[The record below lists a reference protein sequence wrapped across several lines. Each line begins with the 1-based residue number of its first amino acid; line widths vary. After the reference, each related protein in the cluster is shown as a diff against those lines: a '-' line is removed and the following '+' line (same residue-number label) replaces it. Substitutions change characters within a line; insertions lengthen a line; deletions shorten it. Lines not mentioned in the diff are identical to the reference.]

1 MFLSSMT
8 RCVNVPAQHPNTR
21 LMLRW
26 QVERLEAELEVW
38 QMKNASLEK
47 QVEELTARLRDAI
60 QSQERMVSRH
70 RQFHTK
76 ESEDAGK
83 KAQEQQR
90 QRQDSQIQEEK
101 ELRFEIQSLLEAR
114 RSSARSAEST
124 MKERARRLEEL
135 RRQQAD
141 TWWHG

>member
-1 MFLSSMT
+1 
-8 RCVNVPAQHPNTR
+8 
-21 LMLRW
+21 
-26 QVERLEAELEVW
+26 
-38 QMKNASLEK
+38 MKNASLEK

-60 QSQERMVSRH
+60 QSQERIVSRH

-76 ESEDAGK
+76 VESEDAGK
-83 KAQEQQR
+83 QEQEQR
-90 QRQDSQIQEEK
+90 QRQDSQIQEER
-101 ELRFEIQSLLEAR
+101 ELRCEIQSLLDAR

-141 TWWHG
+141 TWWPG

>member
-1 MFLSSMT
+1 M
-8 RCVNVPAQHPNTR
+8 
-21 LMLRW
+21 
-26 QVERLEAELEVW
+26 ERLEAELEVW

-60 QSQERMVSRH
+60 QSQERIVSRH

-76 ESEDAGK
+76 VESEDAGK
-83 KAQEQQR
+83 QEQEQR
-90 QRQDSQIQEEK
+90 QRQDSQIQEER
-101 ELRFEIQSLLEAR
+101 ELRCEIQSLLDAR

-141 TWWHG
+141 TWWPG